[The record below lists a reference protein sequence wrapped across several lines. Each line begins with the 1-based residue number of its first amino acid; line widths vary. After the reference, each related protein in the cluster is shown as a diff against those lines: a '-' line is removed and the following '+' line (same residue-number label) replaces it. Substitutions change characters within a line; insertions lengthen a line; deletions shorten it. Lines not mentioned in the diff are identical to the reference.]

1 MIMKKYFTTILLSII
16 YLSALSQEQTI
27 KTELN
32 KYKEY
37 NGEIV
42 IDVFI
47 DGHPKLFL
55 LDLAGSNSI
64 IPEYSKKGELQND
77 TIKKIS
83 NLYTVSFGNNVFVR
97 DIKFSLLG
105 EDEAEKLRN
114 AGISGTI
121 NSEIF
126 RNVILTID
134 KRGKRI
140 ITSIPHK
147 PKFINIA
154 DRADCNIDKNF
165 SVQFEVFIDGL
176 PQKVFLDTRSK
187 CIVDISSKKHNS
199 NSSLTFINV
208 SINKAFSD
216 KNLFSNL
223 KESRNSNIVGLGFL
237 EYGIISIDYIR
248 SKIYFQS
255 YEKTTIDERSNNKL
269 KELKPGSLNEISK
282 DEFLEYIYDYKQN
295 KEFIFKG
302 EKPAVIDFWATWCGP
317 CMKMIPE
324 MERISAN
331 YKDRIVFYK
340 VNADVE
346 RELCEIF
353 GIKGLPT
360 LLFIPVGG
368 KPIREIGAQPEK
380 YIQIIDNMLKK

>member
-1 MIMKKYFTTILLSII
+1 MKKYFTTILLSII
-16 YLSALSQEQTI
+16 YVCALSQEQTI
-27 KTELN
+27 KTEFN
-32 KYKEY
+32 TYKEY

-47 DGHPKLFL
+47 DGHPTLFL

-64 IPEYSKKGELQND
+64 IPEFSKKGVLQND
-77 TIKKIS
+77 SLKKIS

-97 DIKFSLLG
+97 DLKFSLLG
-105 EDEAEKLRN
+105 GDEAEKLRN
-114 AGISGTI
+114 AGITGTI
-121 NSEIF
+121 NGEIF
-126 RNVILTID
+126 RNVVLTID

-154 DRADCNIDKNF
+154 DRADCIIDRNF
-165 SVQFEVFIDGL
+165 SVQFEVFIDGK
-176 PQKVFLDTRSK
+176 PQEVFLDTRAK
-187 CIVDISSKKHNS
+187 CIVNISSKKHNS
-199 NSSLTFINV
+199 NSSLTFVNV
-208 SINKAFSD
+208 SVINAFSD
-216 KNLFSNL
+216 KNLFSNIS
-223 KESRNSNIVGLGFL
+223 ESRNSNIAGLGIL

-255 YEKTTIDERSNNKL
+255 YEKTTIDEKSNNKL
-269 KELKPGSLNEISK
+269 KEIKPGSLNEISK

-295 KEFIFKG
+295 KEFVFKG
-302 EKPAVIDFWATWCGP
+302 EKPVVIDFWATWCGP

-324 MERISAN
+324 MERIAAN
-331 YKDRIVFYK
+331 YKDRVVFYK

-353 GIKGLPT
+353 GIKALPT
-360 LLFIPVGG
+360 LLFIPAGG
-368 KPIREIGAQPEK
+368 KPIREIGALPEK
-380 YIQIIDNMLKK
+380 YIQIIENMLKN